1 MQKISLQKRSFF
13 NSIGLDLNN
22 VPQELQIK
30 TYNMKEKLP
39 KEDLNFLNSETLTK
53 VEQKYFRLKNLIG
66 TDNPTYDNKTW
77 IEILINNDKSDK
89 IIKQYFT
96 NPNYYF
102 KELRKLDQ
110 SNLNHNNSI
119 ELYEDNGKFF
129 VKDGVSRLS
138 LMMIKY
144 LLEMSRAQTKEEK
157 ILINK
162 QYIFSANVRAIP
174 KDRDIIYLINMI
186 IDIYGTKLK
195 VEKISNSE
203 NCNYNIIYGDKVIEI
218 KNKKELENFV
228 KSSYL
233 PKEHKSTEKLK
244 NKILN
249 FTKIGLKYK
258 STEDNE
264 EELLVMGKIFPNYE
278 VFIKYYKK
286 IQKYNIEDKLYEK
299 LDLNNITYE
308 QILKKI
314 IKIVKQEEN
323 DMKEK
328 NIKKSKA
335 EQKNAS
341 KKIVTKEK
349 NSKEKVDKEKVN
361 KEKIDKEK
369 VNVENKSE
377 KTELKEQKNKQ
388 DELEKEKKLANEQI
402 TSILENIEMTYYK
415 LKTEESK
422 IVDLANGANIVLN
435 IDRINDDNI
444 NLIINPIKECSIK
457 LKKKINSSED
467 ISILKHLNELL
478 KDLKKLSNDNSIII
492 NYVEEMKSIFDK
504 CFNKTIHKLIT
515 DSKLNKLESQRIEIE
530 KEKCSFFSKLI
541 GKAKLKQAKLDNINL
556 KKQLILSE
564 SQFTDKLYY
573 YIEDGLSDV
582 YAYLKNEEDENCLI
596 EIRAF
601 LSNIESNMQI
611 KKLIDQNKLEKQIN
625 EKIEQQR
632 NLPQLVL
639 SREKRRLFSKAQIN
653 LMEEKN
659 NELKRVIQIT
669 RANSLK
675 KQNTGMIPI
684 LGNIKSTK
692 SLNKF
697 YNNLNE
703 INMSLKYQCD

>member
-22 VPQELQIK
+22 LPQELQIK
-30 TYNMKEKLP
+30 TYNMEKKLP

-53 VEQKYFRLKNLIG
+53 VEQKHFRLKNLIG
-66 TDNPTYDNKTW
+66 TNNSNYDNKTW

-89 IIKQYFT
+89 IIKQYFK

-110 SNLNHNNSI
+110 SDLNHNNSI

-129 VKDGVSRLS
+129 IKDGISRLS
-138 LMMIKY
+138 LMMTKY
-144 LLEMSRAQTKEEK
+144 LLEMSRAKTKEER

-162 QYIFSANVRAIP
+162 QYIFAANVRAIP
-174 KDRDIIYLINMI
+174 KDRDVIYLINMI
-186 IDIYGTKLK
+186 FDIYGTKLK
-195 VEKISNSE
+195 VEKIGNSE
-203 NCNYNIIYGDKVIEI
+203 SCNYNIIYGEKTIEI
-218 KNKKELENFV
+218 KSKKELENFV
-228 KSSYL
+228 KNSYL
-233 PKEHKSTEKLK
+233 PKEYKSTEKLK

-249 FTKIGLKYK
+249 LTKIGLKYK
-258 STEDNE
+258 NTEDNE

-286 IQKYNIEDKLYEK
+286 IQKYSLEDKLYEK

-308 QILKKI
+308 QILKRI
-314 IKIVKQEEN
+314 IRIVKQEEN

-328 NIKKSKA
+328 NIKKIKA

-341 KKIVTKEK
+341 KKVVIKEK
-349 NSKEKVDKEKVN
+349 NPKEKTDKENLK
-361 KEKIDKEK
+361 
-369 VNVENKSE
+369 VENKSE
-377 KTELKEQKNKQ
+377 KTEPKAQKNKQ
-388 DELEKEKKLANEQI
+388 NELEKEKKLANEQI
-402 TSILENIEMTYYK
+402 TAIIENIEMTYYK

-444 NLIINPIKECSIK
+444 NSSINPIKECSIK
-457 LKKKINSSED
+457 LKKKINNSDD
-467 ISILKHLNELL
+467 ITTLKNLNELL
-478 KDLKKLSNDNSIII
+478 KDLKKLSNDSSISI
-492 NYVEEMKSIFDK
+492 NYSEEMKSIFDK

-515 DSKLNKLESQRIEIE
+515 DSKLKKLESQRIEIE

-564 SQFTDKLYY
+564 SQFADKLYY
-573 YIEDGLSDV
+573 YIEDGLSDI
-582 YAYLKNEEDENCLI
+582 YAYLKNEEDESCLI
-596 EIRAF
+596 EIREF
-601 LSNIESNMQI
+601 LRNIESNIQI
-611 KKLIDQNKLEKQIN
+611 KKLIDQNKLNKQIK
-625 EKIEQQR
+625 EKVEQQR

-703 INMSLKYQCD
+703 INISLKYQCD